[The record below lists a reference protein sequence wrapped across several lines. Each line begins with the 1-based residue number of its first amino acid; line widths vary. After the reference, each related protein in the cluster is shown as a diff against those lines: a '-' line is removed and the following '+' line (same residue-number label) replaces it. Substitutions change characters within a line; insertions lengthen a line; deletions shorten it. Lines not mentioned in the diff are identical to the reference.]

1 MSMEFSNKLPCKC
14 LSIDSYC
21 FSEEFVKQFSA
32 FYVSLSEL
40 LIREGAPKKM
50 PTCERTILVIDVD
63 QWEIEQAK
71 RQHRCLNSTMDFV
84 ALLSNKRMLLADAKL
99 RVETNELNS
108 SFVQDVK
115 AKLSYTKPLF
125 YAHLPIHEKIIL
137 LFQTKKVEQCRNRI
151 RRLMN
156 NKSDIEV
163 MDIAD
168 FYDKYVI

>member
-1 MSMEFSNKLPCKC
+1 MSMESANKLQCKC

-21 FSEEFVKQFSA
+21 FSEEFVKLYSA
-32 FYVSLSEL
+32 FYVSLDEL
-40 LIREGAPKKM
+40 LIREGAPKKI
-50 PTCERTILVIDVD
+50 PECKRTILVVDVD
-63 QWEIEQAK
+63 RWEIAQAR

-84 ALLSNKRMLLADAKL
+84 ALLSNKKMLLVDAKF

-108 SFVQDVK
+108 SFIQDIK
-115 AKLSYTKPLF
+115 AKLVYTK
-125 YAHLPIHEKIIL
+125 PIHEKVIL

-163 MDIAD
+163 MDIAY
-168 FYDKYVI
+168 FYEKYII

>member
-1 MSMEFSNKLPCKC
+1 MEFSNKLQCKC

-21 FSEEFVKQFSA
+21 FSEEFRKQFSP
-32 FYVSLSEL
+32 FYVSLTDL
-40 LIREGAPKKM
+40 LIREGAPKKI
-50 PTCERTILVIDVD
+50 PDCKRTILVIDVD
-63 QWEIEQAK
+63 QWEIGHAK
-71 RQHRCLNSTMDFV
+71 KQRRCLKSTMDFV
-84 ALLSNKRMLLADAKL
+84 SLLSNKKRLLVDAKF

-108 SFVQDVK
+108 SFVQDIK
-115 AKLSYTKPLF
+115 AKLVYTKPLF

-168 FYDKYVI
+168 FYDKYVM

>member
-1 MSMEFSNKLPCKC
+1 MEFSNKLPCKC

-21 FSEEFVKQFSA
+21 FSEEFRKQFSA
-32 FYVSLSEL
+32 FYVSLTDL
-40 LIREGAPKKM
+40 LIREGAPKKI
-50 PTCERTILVIDVD
+50 PDCKRIILVIDVD
-63 QWEIEQAK
+63 QWEIKQAK

-84 ALLSNKRMLLADAKL
+84 ALLSNKKMLLVDAKF

-108 SFVQDVK
+108 SFLQDIK
-115 AKLSYTKPLF
+115 AKLAYTKPLF

-163 MDIAD
+163 MDITG
-168 FYDKYVI
+168 FYNKYIM

>member
-1 MSMEFSNKLPCKC
+1 MEFSNKLQCKC

-21 FSEEFVKQFSA
+21 FSEEFRKQFSP
-32 FYVSLSEL
+32 FYVSLTDL
-40 LIREGAPKKM
+40 LIREGAPKKI
-50 PTCERTILVIDVD
+50 PDCKRTILVIDV
-63 QWEIEQAK
+63 K
-71 RQHRCLNSTMDFV
+71 STMDFV
-84 ALLSNKRMLLADAKL
+84 SLLSNKKRLLVDAKF

-108 SFVQDVK
+108 SFVQDIK
-115 AKLSYTKPLF
+115 AKLVYTKPLF

-168 FYDKYVI
+168 FYDKYVM